1 MLSPVCLKEEERC
14 YEEVP
19 LEEVMRVPV
28 VARTPHPTLLSSV
41 ISLTALHDY
50 GGTCFNIQT
59 QKACI
64 ERTTDQTVETLIR
77 FLIFIMIPV
86 CVCGGEANAT
96 SFIVNETI
104 SL

>member
-28 VARTPHPTLLSSV
+28 AARTPHPTLLSSV

-50 GGTCFNIQT
+50 GGTCFN
-59 QKACI
+59 
-64 ERTTDQTVETLIR
+64 
-77 FLIFIMIPV
+77 
-86 CVCGGEANAT
+86 T
-96 SFIVNETI
+96 SNSK
-104 SL
+104 SLH